1 MRNVC
6 ITIVVLALMAGAAS
20 AAAIQINFG
29 PELGTASN
37 AEATAQTGALVFA
50 VPAGWNNFTTVNVD
64 NGDPTMVLTNMPDS
78 AGDPTTVGLIQL
90 GGLKTVSDWRG
101 SPVTTTGLP
110 AEVTSSYSYGGI
122 GSLLLTGLNPA
133 LAVEISFFSS
143 RQADPNVTTPTRNT
157 LFTATG
163 LTTDS
168 VEQNSYG
175 NVDFINT
182 ITVTPTAAG
191 EITIAAVPGAPD
203 PVSPNNYRPY
213 INAMMLNVVPEPAT
227 MSLLVIG
234 GIGALLRRK
243 R

>member
-29 PELGTASN
+29 PELGTAASS
-37 AEATAQTGALVFA
+37 GAPDANVLFA
-50 VPAGWNNFTTVNVD
+50 IPAGWNNFTTVNVD
-64 NGDPTMVLTNMPDS
+64 NGDPTQVLTNMPDS

-90 GGLKTVSDWRG
+90 GGLKSVSDWRG

-110 AEVTSSYSYGGI
+110 TEVTASYSYGGI

-143 RQADPNVTTPTRNT
+143 RQADPNVTTPERNS

-163 LTTDS
+163 LTVDS

-191 EITIAAVPGAPD
+191 EITIAVVPGAD
-203 PVSPNNYRPY
+203 APVNNNNYKPY